1 MAQGS
6 DKDRQATAAAS
17 DTSAPDAAGLD
28 NATLL
33 ERDFSGYLAYGITLV
48 SAGYVLFHLYVL
60 NIRPIDPWIFRSI
73 HLSVG
78 SALAFLLYAGWRG
91 ATRPGLVDL
100 VLAGA
105 ALWCTWYIYQ
115 DLAGLYFRVGALPT
129 QNDVIFATIGLILV
143 LEFARRTSGMILP
156 ALALIFVA
164 YGLWGH
170 MMPGVL
176 EHRGYSYSRLIS
188 YLYGNDGVFGVI
200 LAASSTYLVLFIAFA
215 AFLQVSGVGNYFVQ
229 LSFAMAGR
237 ARGGPAKVA
246 VLASGLMGMI
256 NGSSAGNAVATGAL
270 TIPLM
275 KRVGYRARFA
285 AAVEATAST
294 GGQFLPPIMGA
305 GAFIMAEITGI
316 PYSQI
321 VIAATIPALLYFFSV
336 YLMVDKEALKEGL
349 VGLPR
354 DQLPNLRELLVS
366 IYLFAPILLLIV
378 LLMSGYSIIRSGTLA
393 MVAVVVTT
401 WFSARARM
409 SPRVIVRALAMG
421 GRMSL
426 QLVAVCA
433 CAGIIVG
440 VISLTGLGGRF
451 SYILFSLA
459 QESQLA
465 ALLAAMFIAI
475 ILGMGMP
482 TTAAYAVAASVVA
495 PGLIRTGMEPLM
507 AHLFVFYFAVM
518 SAITPP
524 IALAAFATSGIAGSP
539 PMRTSVEAFK
549 IGLAAFIVPFAFVY
563 SPALI
568 MIGDPLRIA
577 ASIVTAMAGIFLL
590 ASAVQGWFVTR
601 AGPAVRIASFIA
613 AFLLIS
619 GDLWLD
625 LVGLVLVAGSYLAQR
640 RRKAVQTVA
649 IEEKK
654 RARQ

>member
-1 MAQGS
+1 MVTPEKS
-6 DKDRQATAAAS
+6 VSVSPTTPDVAS
-17 DTSAPDAAGLD
+17 ALPDASMR
-28 NATLL
+28 
-33 ERDFSGYLAYGITLV
+33 ERPFSSVAAMVITV
-48 SAGYVLFHLYVL
+48 ISAGYVLFHLYVL
-60 NIRPIDPWIFRSI
+60 NVKPIDPWIFRSV

-78 SALAFLLYAGWRG
+78 SAIAFIIYSGWRG
-91 ATRPGLVDL
+91 AVRPNILDL
-100 VLAGA
+100 AFAVA
-105 ALWCTWYIYQ
+105 ALWCTYYLYQ
-115 DLAGLYFRVGALPT
+115 NLSGLYFRVGALPN
-129 QNDVIFATIGLILV
+129 QNDVIFATVGIFLV
-143 LEFARRTSGMILP
+143 LEFTRRTSGIILP
-156 ALALIFVA
+156 ILALIFIG
-164 YGLWGH
+164 YGLFGN
-170 MMPGVL
+170 MLPGVL

-188 YLYGNDGVFGVI
+188 YLYGNEGVFGVI
-200 LAASSTYLVLFIAFA
+200 LAASSTYLVLFIVFA

-229 LSFAMAGR
+229 LAFAMAGR

-246 VLASGLMGMI
+246 VIASGLMGMI
-256 NGSSAGNAVATGAL
+256 NGTSAGNAVATGSL

-275 KRVGYRARFA
+275 KRVGYSPRFA

-305 GAFIMAEITGI
+305 GAFIMAEVTGI
-316 PYSQI
+316 PYTQI

-336 YLMVDKEALKEGL
+336 YLMVDKEALKQGL

-354 DQLPNLRELLVS
+354 SELPNLRELVTS
-366 IYLFAPILLLIV
+366 IYLLAPILILII

-401 WFSARARM
+401 WFSTRARM
-409 SPRVIVRALAMG
+409 SPKVILNALSMG

-451 SYILFSLA
+451 SYILFSIA
-459 QESQLA
+459 QENQLA
-465 ALLAAMFIAI
+465 ALLAAMFISI

-495 PGLIRTGMEPLM
+495 PGLVRTGMDPLL
-507 AHLFVFYFAVM
+507 AHLFVFYFSVM

-568 MIGDPLRIA
+568 MVGDPLVIA
-577 ASIVTAMAGIFLL
+577 FSIVTAMAGIFLL
-590 ASAVQGWFVTR
+590 ASAVQGWLLVR
-601 AGPAVRIASFIA
+601 AGIAVRIATFIA
-613 AFLLIS
+613 ALLLIS
-619 GDLWLD
+619 GDLLLD
-625 LVGLVLVAGSYLAQR
+625 TAGLALVAIAYLYQFRLQR
-640 RRKAVQTVA
+640 AAAAAPPPAV
-649 IEEKK
+649 
-654 RARQ
+654 

>member
-1 MAQGS
+1 MATPEKSVSEQQPDS
-6 DKDRQATAAAS
+6 TEL
-17 DTSAPDAAGLD
+17 PDASLR
-28 NATLL
+28 
-33 ERDFSGYLAYGITLV
+33 ERSFSHRVALVITLI

-60 NIRPIDPWIFRSI
+60 NIQPIDPWIFRSL

-78 SALAFLLYAGWRG
+78 SAIAFIIYSGWRG
-91 ATRPGLVDL
+91 AARVNPLDL
-100 VLAGA
+100 AFAVA
-105 ALWCTWYIYQ
+105 ALWCSYYLYQ
-115 DLAGLYFRVGALPT
+115 NLSGLYFRVGALPNT
-129 QNDVIFATIGLILV
+129 NDVIFASIGIFLV
-143 LEFARRTSGMILP
+143 LEFTRRTSGIILP
-156 ALALIFVA
+156 VLALIFIA
-164 YGLWGH
+164 YGLFGN
-170 MMPGVL
+170 MLPGLL

-188 YLYGNDGVFGVI
+188 YLYGNEGVFGVI
-200 LAASSTYLVLFIAFA
+200 LAASSTYLVLFIVFA

-229 LSFAMAGR
+229 LAFALAGR
-237 ARGGPAKVA
+237 SRGGPAKVA
-246 VLASGLMGMI
+246 VIASGLMGMI
-256 NGSSAGNAVATGAL
+256 NGTSAGNAVATGSL

-316 PYSQI
+316 PYTQI

-336 YLMVDKEALKEGL
+336 YLMVDKEALKQGL

-354 DQLPNLRELLVS
+354 SDLPDLRALMTS
-366 IYLFAPILLLIV
+366 IYLLAPILILIF

-401 WFSARARM
+401 WFSTRARM
-409 SPRVIVRALAMG
+409 SPKVILDALSMG

-451 SYILFSLA
+451 SYILFSIA
-459 QESQLA
+459 QQNQLA
-465 ALLAAMFIAI
+465 ALLAAMFISI

-495 PGLIRTGMEPLM
+495 PGLVRTGMDPLL
-507 AHLFVFYFAVM
+507 AHLFVFYFSVM

-568 MIGDPLRIA
+568 MVGDPLVIGFA
-577 ASIVTAMAGIFLL
+577 ILTAMAGIFLL
-590 ASAVQGWFVTR
+590 ASAVQGWLLGR
-601 AGPAVRIASFIA
+601 AGILVRIGTFIA
-613 AFLLIS
+613 ALLLIS
-619 GDLWLD
+619 GDLLLD
-625 LVGLVLVAGSYLAQR
+625 LVGLALVAGAYLFQYR
-640 RRKAVQTVA
+640 
-649 IEEKK
+649 IW
-654 RARQ
+654 RASRINPSSAA

>member
-1 MAQGS
+1 MVTPEKPVSVSQTNPS
-6 DKDRQATAAAS
+6 VAS
-17 DTSAPDAAGLD
+17 ALPDASM
-28 NATLL
+28 L
-33 ERDFSGYLAYGITLV
+33 ERPFSSVAAMIITV
-48 SAGYVLFHLYVL
+48 ISAGYVLFHLYVL
-60 NIRPIDPWIFRSI
+60 NVKPIDPWIFRSV

-78 SALAFLLYAGWRG
+78 SAIAFIIYSGWRG
-91 ATRPGLVDL
+91 AVRPNIVDL
-100 VLAGA
+100 AFAVA
-105 ALWCTWYIYQ
+105 ALWCTYYLYQ
-115 DLAGLYFRVGALPT
+115 NLSGLYFRVGALPNK
-129 QNDVIFATIGLILV
+129 NDVIFATVGIFLV
-143 LEFARRTSGMILP
+143 LEFTRRTSGIILP
-156 ALALIFVA
+156 ILALIFIA
-164 YGLWGH
+164 YGLFGN
-170 MMPGVL
+170 MLPGVL

-188 YLYGNDGVFGVI
+188 YLYGNEGVFGVI
-200 LAASSTYLVLFIAFA
+200 LAASSTYLVLFIVFA

-229 LSFAMAGR
+229 LAFAMAGR

-246 VLASGLMGMI
+246 VIASGLMGMI
-256 NGSSAGNAVATGAL
+256 NGTSAGNAVATGSL

-275 KRVGYRARFA
+275 KRVGYSPRFA

-305 GAFIMAEITGI
+305 GAFIMAEVTGI
-316 PYSQI
+316 PYTQI

-336 YLMVDKEALKEGL
+336 YLMVDKEALKQGL

-354 DQLPNLRELLVS
+354 SELPNLRELVTS
-366 IYLFAPILLLIV
+366 IYLLAPILILII

-401 WFSARARM
+401 WFSTRARM
-409 SPRVIVRALAMG
+409 SPKVILNALSVG

-451 SYILFSLA
+451 SYILFSIA
-459 QESQLA
+459 QENQLA
-465 ALLAAMFIAI
+465 ALLAAMFISI

-495 PGLIRTGMEPLM
+495 PGLVRTGMDPLL
-507 AHLFVFYFAVM
+507 AHLFVFYFSVM

-568 MIGDPLRIA
+568 MVGDPLVIA
-577 ASIVTAMAGIFLL
+577 FSIVTAMAGIFLL
-590 ASAVQGWFVTR
+590 ASAVQGWLLGR
-601 AGPAVRIASFIA
+601 AGILVRIATFIA
-613 AFLLIS
+613 ALLLIS
-619 GDLWLD
+619 GDLLLD
-625 LVGLVLVAGSYLAQR
+625 TLGLVF
-640 RRKAVQTVA
+640 VA
-649 IEEKK
+649 IAYLYQYRLY
-654 RARQ
+654 RAAASAPPPTV